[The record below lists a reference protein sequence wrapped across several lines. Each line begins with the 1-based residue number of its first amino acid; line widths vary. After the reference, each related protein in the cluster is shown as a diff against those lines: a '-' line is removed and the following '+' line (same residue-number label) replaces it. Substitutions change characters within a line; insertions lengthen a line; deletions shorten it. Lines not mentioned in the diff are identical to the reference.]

1 MASFVIANNDDD
13 FDAPD
18 DFQMST
24 KIMVFG
30 VGGAGGN
37 AVAHM
42 VNSGVQ
48 DVDYVVANTDV
59 AALRQKD
66 RSKIKCIQIGRKTT
80 RGRGAGN
87 DPSQG
92 RASAEENSDDIS
104 AQLEGVSMLFV
115 TAGMG
120 GGTGTGAAPVVAA
133 LAKEKG
139 ILTVG
144 VVTKPFGF
152 EGASKMKQALAG
164 IAEMRKYV
172 DALIVI
178 PNERLKSLKGMKLT
192 LKNAFGEVDNVLCKA
207 VLGVIRLLQGD
218 GYVNVDFADV
228 CMALR
233 ESGMA
238 HMAIGNGKGDNKLDD
253 ALDEVLNSPLLE
265 TSIDGARRGL
275 LNISVPDTFPL
286 EEYDTLMDE
295 ISEKFNADAKF
306 KCGIV
311 FDENLEDDEISLIV
325 VATDFLEEI
334 DEPALKTAPS
344 VAVSPAPAAPVSAQA
359 APTEEKAEADNAA
372 VTVAPTPVS
381 GSFSGNLGFSSE
393 ANDMDALLRKFNQ
406 GRDL

>member
-1 MASFVIANNDDD
+1 MANFAPDINDDD
-13 FDAPD
+13 FEAPD
-18 DFQMST
+18 DYQMST

-37 AVAHM
+37 AVSHM
-42 VNSGVQ
+42 VDSGVQ
-48 DVDYVVANTDV
+48 DVDYTIANTDV

-66 RSKIKCIQIGRKTT
+66 ASKIKRIQIGRKTT
-80 RGRGAGN
+80 KGRGAGN

-92 RASAEENSDDIS
+92 KASAEENSDDIL
-104 AQLEGVSMLFV
+104 AQLDDVSMLFV

-120 GGTGTGAAPVVAA
+120 GGTGTGAAPVVAS

-152 EGASKMKQALAG
+152 EGTSKMNVALKG
-164 IAEMRKYV
+164 IDEMRKYV

-178 PNERLKSLKGMKLT
+178 PNERLKLLKGTKLT
-192 LKNAFGEVDNVLCKA
+192 LKNAFGEVDNVLCRA
-207 VLGVIRLLQGD
+207 VTGIIRLLQGD

-238 HMAIGNGKGDNKLDD
+238 HIAIGNGKGENKLDD
-253 ALDEVLNSPLLE
+253 ALNEVLNCPLLE

-275 LNISVPDTFPL
+275 LNVSVPETFPL
-286 EEYDTLMDE
+286 DEHDKLMEDVTRR
-295 ISEKFNADAKF
+295 FNGDARF
-306 KCGIV
+306 KCGLV
-311 FDENLEDDEISLIV
+311 FDENLADYEISINM
-325 VATDFLEEI
+325 VATDFV
-334 DEPALKTAPS
+334 DETPAPKAVPKAPS
-344 VAVSPAPAAPVSAQA
+344 VAPVEKEVQPEPQEETVSP
-359 APTEEKAEADNAA
+359 T
-372 VTVAPTPVS
+372 PTPASDGLVGRMGYS
-381 GSFSGNLGFSSE
+381 TD

-406 GRDL
+406 GRDV